1 MEINN
6 SEEIPIST
14 NEINTLNQNF
24 PEIENKDQNKEKKT
38 IKFDENTI
46 SVIPIHENYNL
57 RYGDNSNDY
66 KELDSQTKNIIND
79 PKYADEKRSKSAFSK
94 KSFREKYEPL
104 KIKVPSNREW
114 NRDPTAEIIIH
125 NLEQKI
131 DILTY
136 ENFLLSKKLREIEN
150 NNKELKLNI
159 SQNLLLMKAEQE
171 MNDEQKK
178 KKNFKDE
185 MNLKDK
191 ENIEN
196 KKIKKNKK
204 DKKEKDVDLFE
215 EINRVKDE
223 NNRLRLSNQN
233 LAENNAELNKVIET
247 LKNEINLNKEN
258 VDDNYNNE
266 KYNINNDMIDKNNE
280 KFNNNNNEQVE
291 KNPNINLDENIININ
306 NDNNLAKIINNSEEK
321 KMRDE
326 QNNSEV
332 DMNKY
337 LQSEE
342 QYHDLIEENELLHKK
357 LRSLLSI
364 EKDPNINLKN
374 SISKTENINNNIS
387 LKNKNDIQKE
397 EIAKE
402 NYILKQKIRALNGE
416 INRMAVE
423 NNRKILIIQ
432 QKLEEYESKQRENLI
447 MEQNKLNSQ
456 NEIEKKRKEEELDEI
471 LNETLLVMDRN
482 QDDEESRKM
491 IETIKNIKNEQK
503 KRISQCLIINNK
515 LKSLLQEN
523 AQLHNQLLISK
534 KENEIINNSNSNFN
548 KTNTS
553 NMNNNNNN
561 NTNPHICF
569 CGSGNF
575 SVNALKIKDEMI
587 IKYKDKIDENNEIL
601 KLTQNSNNS
610 NNSNNNRSNELNFI
624 EKDYNIPNKYKKEKN
639 DGFEDYL
646 LGKIVNNQ
654 KEVLGERAPRFYE
667 NNNININNKY
677 VAKSMQYNDGN
688 KMNNRYNNYHYRG
701 RIMEDDE

>member
-24 PEIENKDQNKEKKT
+24 PEVENIDQNKEKKS
-38 IKFDENTI
+38 IKFDENTV
-46 SVIPIHENYNL
+46 SVIPIQETYNL
-57 RYGDNSNDY
+57 RYGDNLNEF

-79 PKYADEKRSKSAFSK
+79 PKYTDEKRSKSAFSK
-94 KSFREKYEPL
+94 KSYREKYEPL
-104 KIKVPSNREW
+104 KIKVPTNREW

-150 NNKELKLNI
+150 SNKELKLNI
-159 SQNLLLMKAEQE
+159 SQNLMLMKAEQE
-171 MNDEQKK
+171 INNEENKK
-178 KKNFKDE
+178 KYLKNE
-185 MNLKDK
+185 MNKKNKD
-191 ENIEN
+191 NIDN
-196 KKIKKNKK
+196 KKIKKNNKK

-223 NNRLRLSNQN
+223 NDRLRISNQN

-258 VDDNYNNE
+258 AENNYNG
-266 KYNINNDMIDKNNE
+266 KYNIGNDNIDNNKEENNI
-280 KFNNNNNEQVE
+280 NNEQIE
-291 KNPNINLDENIININ
+291 KNQNINLDNININ
-306 NDNNLAKIINNSEEK
+306 NDNNLANIINNSDEK
-321 KMRDE
+321 KMQDE

-332 DMNKY
+332 DMNKF

-364 EKDPNINLKN
+364 EKDPNINLQN
-374 SISKTENINNNIS
+374 SISKEKNINNIT
-387 LKNKNDIQKE
+387 LKNKKDNQKD
-397 EIAKE
+397 EISKE

-432 QKLEEYESKQRENLI
+432 QKLEEYETKQRENLLR
-447 MEQNKLNSQ
+447 EQNKLGSQ

-523 AQLHNQLLISK
+523 EQLHNQLLLSK
-534 KENEIINNSNSNFN
+534 KENEIINNTNSNFN

-553 NMNNNNNN
+553 IMNNNNSNA
-561 NTNPHICF
+561 NPHICF

-610 NNSNNNRSNELNFI
+610 NNSNNNRNNELNFI
-624 EKDYNIPNKYKKEKN
+624 EKDYNIPSKYKKEKN

-667 NNNININNKY
+667 NNNINNNKY
-677 VAKSMQYNDGN
+677 VAKSMQYDDGN

>member
-24 PEIENKDQNKEKKT
+24 PEVENIDQNKKKKS

-46 SVIPIHENYNL
+46 SVIPIQETYNL
-57 RYGDNSNDY
+57 RYGDNLNEF
-66 KELDSQTKNIIND
+66 KELDSQTKNLIND

-104 KIKVPSNREW
+104 KIKVPTNREW

-150 NNKELKLNI
+150 SNKELKLNI
-159 SQNLLLMKAEQE
+159 SQNLMLMKAEQE
-171 MNDEQKK
+171 INNEENKK
-178 KKNFKDE
+178 KYLKNE
-185 MNLKDK
+185 MNKKNKD
-191 ENIEN
+191 NIDN
-196 KKIKKNKK
+196 KKIKKNNKK

-215 EINRVKDE
+215 EINKVKDE
-223 NNRLRLSNQN
+223 NDRLRLSNQN

-247 LKNEINLNKEN
+247 LKNEIKLNKEN
-258 VDDNYNNE
+258 AENNYDE
-266 KYNINNDMIDKNNE
+266 KYNIGNDNLDNNKEENNI
-280 KFNNNNNEQVE
+280 NNEQIE
-291 KNPNINLDENIININ
+291 KNQNINLDNINIY
-306 NDNNLAKIINNSEEK
+306 NDNNLANIINNSDEK
-321 KMRDE
+321 KMQDE

-332 DMNKY
+332 DMNKF

-364 EKDPNINLKN
+364 EKDPNINLQN
-374 SISKTENINNNIS
+374 SISKEKNINNIT
-387 LKNKNDIQKE
+387 LKNKKDNQKD
-397 EIAKE
+397 EISKE

-432 QKLEEYESKQRENLI
+432 QKLEEYESKQRENLLR
-447 MEQNKLNSQ
+447 EQNKLGSQ

-515 LKSLLQEN
+515 L
-523 AQLHNQLLISK
+523 ADRPW
-534 KENEIINNSNSNFN
+534 
-548 KTNTS
+548 TS
-553 NMNNNNNN
+553 
-561 NTNPHICF
+561 
-569 CGSGNF
+569 
-575 SVNALKIKDEMI
+575 
-587 IKYKDKIDENNEIL
+587 
-601 KLTQNSNNS
+601 
-610 NNSNNNRSNELNFI
+610 
-624 EKDYNIPNKYKKEKN
+624 
-639 DGFEDYL
+639 
-646 LGKIVNNQ
+646 
-654 KEVLGERAPRFYE
+654 
-667 NNNININNKY
+667 
-677 VAKSMQYNDGN
+677 
-688 KMNNRYNNYHYRG
+688 
-701 RIMEDDE
+701 

>member
-24 PEIENKDQNKEKKT
+24 PEVENIDQNKEKKS
-38 IKFDENTI
+38 IKFDENTV
-46 SVIPIHENYNL
+46 SVIPIQETYNL
-57 RYGDNSNDY
+57 RYGDNLNEF

-104 KIKVPSNREW
+104 KIKVPTNREW

-150 NNKELKLNI
+150 SNKELKLNI
-159 SQNLLLMKAEQE
+159 SQNLMLMKAEQE
-171 MNDEQKK
+171 INNEENKK
-178 KKNFKDE
+178 KYLKNE
-185 MNLKDK
+185 MNKKNKD
-191 ENIEN
+191 NIDN
-196 KKIKKNKK
+196 KKIKKNNKK

-223 NNRLRLSNQN
+223 NDRLRISNQN

-258 VDDNYNNE
+258 AENNYNG
-266 KYNINNDMIDKNNE
+266 KYNIGNDNIDNNKEENNI
-280 KFNNNNNEQVE
+280 NNEQIE
-291 KNPNINLDENIININ
+291 KNQNINLDNININ
-306 NDNNLAKIINNSEEK
+306 NDNNLANIINNSDEK
-321 KMRDE
+321 KMQDE

-332 DMNKY
+332 DMNKF

-364 EKDPNINLKN
+364 EKDPNINLQN
-374 SISKTENINNNIS
+374 SISKEKNINNIT
-387 LKNKNDIQKE
+387 LKNKKDNQKD
-397 EIAKE
+397 EISKE

-432 QKLEEYESKQRENLI
+432 QKLEEYETKQRENLLR
-447 MEQNKLNSQ
+447 EQNKLGSQ

-523 AQLHNQLLISK
+523 AQLHNQLLLSK
-534 KENEIINNSNSNFN
+534 KENEIINNTNSNFN

-553 NMNNNNNN
+553 IMNNNNSNA
-561 NTNPHICF
+561 NPHICF

-610 NNSNNNRSNELNFI
+610 NNSNNNRNNELNFI
-624 EKDYNIPNKYKKEKN
+624 EKDYNIPSKYKKEKN

-667 NNNININNKY
+667 NNNINNNKY
-677 VAKSMQYNDGN
+677 VAKSMQYDDGN